1 MQEILMKIL
10 EIVIYI
16 VLGLI
21 FCVIGYKILARNKN
35 YNLNEE
41 IDKQDITLYIDLSKE
56 NSSGKDDIDYE
67 SNYDIKSI
75 QINPNTTE

>member
-1 MQEILMKIL
+1 MQDILMKIL

-21 FCVIGYKILARNKN
+21 FCVIGYKLLARNKN

-41 IDKQDITLYIDLSKE
+41 IDNHNKAAGIMVAGYFIAIAIIM
-56 NSSGKDDIDYE
+56 SGVL
-67 SNYDIKSI
+67 
-75 QINPNTTE
+75 

>member
-41 IDKQDITLYIDLSKE
+41 IDNHNRAAGIMVAGYFIAIAIIM
-56 NSSGKDDIDYE
+56 SGVL
-67 SNYDIKSI
+67 
-75 QINPNTTE
+75 

>member
-41 IDKQDITLYIDLSKE
+41 IDNHNKAAGIMVAGYFIAIAIIM
-56 NSSGKDDIDYE
+56 SGVL
-67 SNYDIKSI
+67 
-75 QINPNTTE
+75 